1 MTQTPVDPA
10 TSPVSPALSAA
21 EEALATST
29 DAASLAHSVTR
40 SAQIEADLDVNPDR
54 YRMLTGVRPTGNMH
68 LGHYF
73 GTMHAW
79 KPIQDRGVDT
89 WILIADYQVIT
100 DRDGV
105 GPIRER
111 VLSLVADTLAVGV
124 DPDRSTIFTH
134 SAVPA
139 ANQLM
144 LPFLSLVTEA
154 ELHRNPTVKAELEAT
169 NGRAMSGLLLTY
181 PVHQAADILFCQAN
195 LVPVGKD
202 QLPHLEQ
209 ARLIA
214 QRFDK
219 RYGRAV
225 KKHPVFRRPEAL
237 LSEAPLLLGLD
248 GEKMSKSRG
257 NTIALRMSA
266 DETAKVLRKA
276 KTAGRG
282 PSRGSRPRR
291 STSSSPRSARAGPSS
306 RLTKGSCSAC
316 SMRAMSGRTPWRMRR
331 WRPCAPPWAWITEP
345 VLRPPGSV
353 HERHRSARSG
363 TRGARFTRIAE
374 SAAVGDS
381 RSPASY
387 KHLVLAILVIFI
399 VVGARRPGPASGAA
413 RRQGSEEGDARTGR
427 AASSPGV
434 ARQAEAMA
442 GHAVRR

>member
-248 GEKMSKSRG
+248 GEKMSKSRR
-257 NTIALRMSA
+257 NTIELRMSA
-266 DETAKVLRKA
+266 DETARALRKA
-276 KTAGRG
+276 KTDSERRITYDPA
-282 PSRGSRPRR
+282 SRPEV
-291 STSSSPRSARAGPSS
+291 SN
-306 RLTKGSCSAC
+306 L
-316 SMRAMSGRTPWRMRR
+316 
-331 WRPCAPPWAWITEP
+331 
-345 VLRPPGSV
+345 
-353 HERHRSARSG
+353 
-363 TRGARFTRIAE
+363 
-374 SAAVGDS
+374 
-381 RSPASY
+381 
-387 KHLVLAILVIFI
+387 LVLASLCGAGAPQEVAERIGDGGAGALKKLTTEAVNEFFAPIR
-399 VVGARRPGPASGAA
+399 ARRAELAA
-413 RRQGSEEGDARTGR
+413 DEGHLLEVLRAGNAR
-427 AASSPGV
+427 ANEV
-434 ARQAEAMA
+434 ADRTLE
-442 GHAVRR
+442 AVRTAMGMSY

>member
-10 TSPVSPALSAA
+10 TSPVSPTLSAA

-276 KTAGRG
+276 KTDSDRRITYDSAARPEVANLLRLASLCGAG
-282 PSRGSRPRR
+282 
-291 STSSSPRSARAGPSS
+291 
-306 RLTKGSCSAC
+306 
-316 SMRAMSGRTPWRMRR
+316 
-331 WRPCAPPWAWITEP
+331 APEELAE
-345 VLRPPGSV
+345 
-353 HERHRSARSG
+353 RSG
-363 TRGARFTRIAE
+363 DGGAGTLKRITTE
-374 SAAVGDS
+374 AVNEFFAPI
-381 RSPASY
+381 R
-387 KHLVLAILVIFI
+387 
-399 VVGARRPGPASGAA
+399 ARRAEFAA
-413 RRQGSEEGDARTGR
+413 DEGFLFGVLHAGNER
-427 AASSPGV
+427 ANAV
-434 ARQAEAMA
+434 ANETLE
-442 GHAVRR
+442 AVRTAMGMDY